1 MLFGGSVWPN
11 QINENG
17 RMVGWERTGI
27 TEESWLPGDVTN
39 IRTASL
45 VLIDG
50 GKGREETGQARAGME
65 EWLWLD
71 QDSLLDVFL
80 LRLFFY
86 VFGFS
91 FLFPISSVFS
101 PINHVHQ

>member
-17 RMVGWERTGI
+17 RMEGRERTGT
-27 TEESWLPGDVTN
+27 TEESWLAGDVTN
-39 IRTASL
+39 IRTVSR
-45 VLIDG
+45 VIDG
-50 GKGREETGQARAGME
+50 GKGREETGEARAGME

-80 LRLFFY
+80 RLFFM
-86 VFGFS
+86 
-91 FLFPISSVFS
+91 
-101 PINHVHQ
+101 